1 MYIYSYI
8 VLSLISFYLLTVA
21 LSILLQLKTN
31 KKLKNV
37 QTLTDF
43 IDNIDE
49 LDLLFTFVPF
59 FNTIA
64 LFTFFILFCFVNLIG
79 YSKKI
84 IKNKK

>member
-8 VLSLISFYLLTVA
+8 VLSLISFYLLTVV

-64 LFTFFILFCFVNLIG
+64 LFTFFILFCFVSLIG